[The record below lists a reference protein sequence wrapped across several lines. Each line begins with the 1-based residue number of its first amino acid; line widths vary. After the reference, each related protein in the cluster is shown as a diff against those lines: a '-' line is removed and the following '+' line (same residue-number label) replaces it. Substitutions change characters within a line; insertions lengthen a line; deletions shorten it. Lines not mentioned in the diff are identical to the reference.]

1 MTEPLIR
8 LLGLLLNETLTNKPE
23 CDQRTR
29 RWNTSPAAVFHPR
42 STHHVPE
49 MGAESACGLVVLHH
63 AVIVEN
69 LPAAVTEGVKRA
81 KYTANQ

>member
-1 MTEPLIR
+1 M
-8 LLGLLLNETLTNKPE
+8 NKPE

-29 RWNTSPAAVFHPR
+29 RSKRITGG
-42 STHHVPE
+42 THHVPE

-69 LPAAVTEGVKRA
+69 LPAAVAEGVKRA